1 MERRFP
7 PNKLSWLLRG
17 LIAVAAL
24 ATLLSFF
31 FPLWHYYFEA
41 PQYPE
46 GLAMS
51 IWSYKL
57 GGRVDLI
64 NGLNH
69 YVGFMEL
76 ESADFVEFKVLP
88 ALVILTALT
97 GLFAAALGSLRAV
110 GMWVLGFTIFGIVAF
125 IDFYR
130 WLYTFGH
137 TTDPMAIIEIEGY
150 TPPMFGSSE
159 FMNFYIV
166 SYPGLAFYSLIAS
179 LVLGIVVWTFAW
191 WYRRPK
197 LARQHL
203 QTKSAALRTGL

>member
-1 MERRFP
+1 MQKQNP
-7 PNKLSWLLRG
+7 PNTLSWLLRG

-76 ESADFVEFKVLP
+76 DSADFIEFKVLP
-88 ALVILTALT
+88 GLVALTALT
-97 GLFAAALGSLRAV
+97 GLIAAAVGSLRAL
-110 GMWVLGFTIFGIVAF
+110 GMWVLGFSIFGVVAL

-137 TTDPMAIIEIEGY
+137 STDPMAIIEIEGY
-150 TPPMFGSSE
+150 TPPMLGSSE
-159 FMNFYIV
+159 FMNFYIL

-179 LVLGIVVWTFAW
+179 LGLGIGVWAFAW

-197 LARQHL
+197 SARQRVHMDA
-203 QTKSAALRTGL
+203 AALGTEL